1 MLTIVKLADVKS
13 QPTAKLELPGS
24 RRIGD
29 TIRLHFRIERHNN
42 GRTEELRVNG
52 LFRVTAFGLDS
63 ADGPT
68 RQLLSVEAVDRPP
81 TWRSVKNSVQEAPR
95 LSPAIFPR
103 TPI

>member
-1 MLTIVKLADVKS
+1 MLSVVKLADVKS
-13 QPTAKLELPGS
+13 QPTAKLDLPGG

-29 TIRLHFRIERHNN
+29 PIRLHFRIERQNG

-52 LFRVTAFGLDS
+52 LFRVTAAGTDS
-63 ADGPT
+63 ADGPA

-81 TWRSVKNSVQEAPR
+81 TWVSVKNRDQLPPR
-95 LSPAIFPR
+95 LSPAVFPR